1 VTTAGV
7 HIPTLVTERLTLR
20 APRVEDAPSYA
31 AFYASDR
38 SHIIGGPR
46 DETAA
51 WKVLANDVGHW
62 HLRGFGWW
70 VLDASA
76 GGDAAC
82 AGTCGFHLPAGR
94 PEVELGWSLF
104 SDTGKGYASEAAR
117 AALAWARETGRDW
130 IRIVSHIDAA
140 NTASQRVAARL
151 GATDTGIPPAH
162 DPDCSIWEHA
172 V

>member
-1 VTTAGV
+1 M
-7 HIPTLVTERLTLR
+7 IPTLTSKRLTLR
-20 APRVEDAPSYA
+20 APEARDHAAYA
-31 AFYASDR
+31 AFYASER

-70 VLDASA
+70 ALDD
-76 GGDAAC
+76 GTGC
-82 AGTCGFHLPAGR
+82 IGTCGFHLPAGR

-104 SDTGKGYASEAAR
+104 SATGQGYATEAGR
-117 AALAWARETGRDW
+117 AALAWARETRQPW
-130 IRIVSHIDAA
+130 PRIVSHIDRG

-151 GATDTGIPPAH
+151 GARDTEASPAH
-162 DPDCSIWEHA
+162 DPDCTIWEHA
-172 V
+172 A